1 MLKLIKR
8 SRRSYSAITTLIAAA
23 SGAVLV
29 TVVTGLLVYNNTQQ
43 LISAN
48 KWVEHTQ
55 EVLSTLQRA
64 SLLTERVEYRSRLFL
79 LTGDEDQLNRARTAA
94 NQLVTSS
101 THLKTLVPDRSD
113 QNINAEK
120 LASGSDELVKA
131 LDGFNKQSELPALE
145 IQHFQQIISLMT
157 DTEQSLLKQRDER
170 SQRSIFTSVTTEAG
184 AVGLWLLTSAVL
196 LAFLVRDAIRRERV
210 ERQMKFTNQHLEQ
223 SVKALED
230 RAQEA
235 ALLTAARDEL
245 QLCMDVHQLYASAA
259 RRFSLLFPETS
270 GSLCMIDNSRQVVEV
285 VSFWGT
291 TTVDDFSPP
300 EACCGLRSG
309 QPRWRQSGLSEIH
322 CTHFTGEAPECY
334 LCVPIAAHGTT
345 LGMLYVQCASDAIV
359 EAVNRR
365 MDGLRQLLQIM
376 AMAVATLNLQS
387 KLENQSIR
395 DALTGLFNRHFMQI
409 SLDRELS
416 RAARKKQTLA
426 VLMLDMDHFKRFND
440 THGHAA
446 GDAGLQGLANVLKS
460 SIRPEDIACRYGGEE
475 FTILLPDITIEGAY
489 QRAETILQAVSH
501 MSVSV
506 GSQTYSEF
514 TISIGIALYPNDG
527 ETQEQLLRRADEALY
542 RSKRQGRNQATL
554 YENVTVTR

>member
-1 MLKLIKR
+1 MAKLIKR

-64 SLLTERVEYRSRLFL
+64 SLLTERIEYRSRLFL

-94 NQLVTSS
+94 NQLVTSA
-101 THLKTLVPDRSD
+101 THLKTLVSDNPD
-113 QNINAEK
+113 QAGNVEK
-120 LASGSDELVKA
+120 LANGSDELVKA
-131 LDGFNKQSELPALE
+131 LDGFNKQSELPTLE
-145 IQHFQQIISLMT
+145 IQHCQQIVSVMT

-196 LAFLVRDAIRRERV
+196 LAFLVRDAMRRERV
-210 ERQMKFTNQHLEQ
+210 ERKIKFTNQHLEQ

-235 ALLTAARDEL
+235 TLLTAARDEL
-245 QLCMDVHQLYASAA
+245 QLCMDVQQLYGSAS
-259 RRFSLLFPETS
+259 RRLSFLLPETS

-291 TTVDDFSPP
+291 TTVDDFNPP

-309 QPRWRQSGLSEIH
+309 QPRWRQPGLSEIH

-334 LCVPIAAHGTT
+334 VCVPIAAHGST
-345 LGMLYVQCASDAIV
+345 LGVLYVQCADEAAV
-359 EAVNRR
+359 QAVNRR
-365 MDGLRQLLQIM
+365 MDGLRQLLQIL
-376 AMAVATLNLQS
+376 AMSVATLNLQS

-416 RAARKKQTLA
+416 RAARKKQSLA

-475 FTILLPDITIEGAY
+475 FTILLPDITVEAAY

-506 GSQTYSEF
+506 GSQTYSAF

-527 ETQEQLLRRADEALY
+527 ETPEQLLRCADEALY
-542 RSKRQGRNQATL
+542 RSKRQGRNQATI
-554 YENVTVTR
+554 YENIPTTR